1 MNKELEIFEHFKDI
15 SDPRIERK
23 KLHSLIDILS
33 IGISAVICGADNW
46 NEIVTFGK
54 AKEGWLRTFL
64 ELKNGIPSHDTFN
77 RVFSLLTPE
86 WLNESSMN
94 FFISKIK
101 EIKGHISI
109 DGKTVRRSGDN
120 RNGKSAIHIVS
131 AWLSNAGLSIGQ
143 VKVNDK
149 SNEITAIPELLD
161 KLDVSNSIISIDAMG
176 AQKKITEK
184 IVEKNSDYVIA
195 LKENHPKLH
204 GEVSNY
210 FQSAYSKNFEDI
222 KMQYRKSEAKN
233 HGRLEKR
240 EYWLVSNTDWITQ
253 KKEWSELNSIGMVR
267 SEVTIKEKTSI
278 EFRYY
283 ISSLKNAPV
292 LFQNSVRK
300 HWGIETS
307 CHWILDIAFRE
318 DESRARNLHAAENF
332 ALLRKIALNLLKN
345 EKTTKI
351 GVKGKRLK
359 AGWDEEYFL
368 KVIGFGNKS
377 QLH

>member
-1 MNKELEIFEHFKDI
+1 MNKEFEIFEHFKDI
-15 SDPRIERK
+15 DDPRLARK
-23 KLHSLIDILS
+23 RLHSLIDILS

-46 NEIVTFGK
+46 NDIVTFGK
-54 AKEGWLRTFL
+54 AKEPWLRTFL
-64 ELKNGIPSHDTFN
+64 ELENGIPSHDTFN

-86 WLNESSMN
+86 WLNESSMK
-94 FFISKIK
+94 FFRSKVE
-101 EIKGHISI
+101 EIKGHIAI
-109 DGKTVRRSGDN
+109 DGKTVRRSGDKK
-120 RNGKSAIHIVS
+120 NGKSAIHIVS
-131 AWLSNAGLSIGQ
+131 AWLSKEGLSIGQ
-143 VKVNDK
+143 VKVDDK

-161 KLDVSNSIISIDAMG
+161 KLDVSRAIITTDAMG

-195 LKENHPKLH
+195 LKENHPKLY

-210 FQSAYSKNFEDI
+210 FQSAYNNCFEGI
-222 KMQYRKSEAKN
+222 KTQYRKSEEKN

-253 KKEWSELNSIGMVR
+253 KNEWCELNSVGMVR
-267 SEVTIKEKTSI
+267 SEITIKEKTTV

-283 ISSLKNAPV
+283 ISSLKNTPV
-292 LFQNSVRK
+292 IFQNSVRK

-332 ALLRKIALNLLKN
+332 TLLRKIAMNLLKN
-345 EKTTKI
+345 DTSTKI

-368 KVIGFGNKS
+368 KVLGFGNGS
-377 QLH
+377 

>member
-1 MNKELEIFEHFKDI
+1 VNKELEIFEHFKDI

-54 AKEGWLRTFL
+54 AKEAWLRTFL

-94 FFISKIK
+94 FFISKIE
-101 EIKGHISI
+101 EIKGHVSI
-109 DGKTVRRSGDN
+109 DGKTVRRSGDKK
-120 RNGKSAIHIVS
+120 NGNSAIHIVS

-143 VKVNDK
+143 VKVDDK

-184 IVEKNSDYVIA
+184 IVEKNSDYVIS

-210 FQSAYSKNFEDI
+210 FQSAYNNNFEDI
-222 KMQYRKSEAKN
+222 KVQYRKSEEKN
-233 HGRLEKR
+233 HGRIEKR

-253 KKEWSELNSIGMVR
+253 KEEWSELNSVGMVR
-267 SEVTIKEKTSI
+267 SEVTVKEKRSV

-332 ALLRKIALNLLKN
+332 TLLRKIALNLLKN
-345 EKTTKI
+345 ETTTKI

-368 KVIGFGNKS
+368 KVIGFSNGS
-377 QLH
+377 

>member
-54 AKEGWLRTFL
+54 AKEAWLRTFL

-94 FFISKIK
+94 FFISKIE
-101 EIKGHISI
+101 EIKGHVSI
-109 DGKTVRRSGDN
+109 DGKTVRRSGDKK
-120 RNGKSAIHIVS
+120 NGNSAIHIVS

-143 VKVNDK
+143 VKVDDK

-184 IVEKNSDYVIA
+184 IVEKNSDYVIS

-210 FQSAYSKNFEDI
+210 FQSAYNNNFEDI
-222 KMQYRKSEAKN
+222 KVQYRKSEEKN
-233 HGRLEKR
+233 HGRIEKR

-253 KKEWSELNSIGMVR
+253 KEEWSELNSVGMVR
-267 SEVTIKEKTSI
+267 SEVTVKEKRSV

-332 ALLRKIALNLLKN
+332 TLLRKIALNLLKN
-345 EKTTKI
+345 ETTTKI

-368 KVIGFGNKS
+368 KVIGFSNGS
-377 QLH
+377 